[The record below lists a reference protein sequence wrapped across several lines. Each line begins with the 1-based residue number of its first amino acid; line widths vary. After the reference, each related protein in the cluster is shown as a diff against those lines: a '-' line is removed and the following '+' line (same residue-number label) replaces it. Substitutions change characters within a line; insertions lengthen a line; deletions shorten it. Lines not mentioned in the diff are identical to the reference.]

1 MSNLKLRF
9 DKAMKEKIN
18 WEEFSKE
25 AAEHIRQGKPLTG
38 EGGIFSPLIK
48 QVVEAALE
56 GELDSHL
63 NDTRESM
70 GNRRNGRIPKK
81 LKSSIGNIEVFT
93 PRDRNGSFEPVTIE
107 KRQTVLPGDLD
118 DKIMGLYGLGLS
130 YKDIQTHLRE
140 MYGLSVSDGVINS
153 ITDRVIPAIREWQ
166 SRPLER
172 LYAIVWMDA
181 IHFKI
186 REDGKVITKAV
197 YSVLG
202 VNMKGQKEVLGL
214 YLGHNESATFWL
226 QVLNDL
232 NQRGVE
238 DILIASIDNLNG
250 FAEAIENIFPKS
262 EVQLC
267 VIHQIR
273 NSMKYI
279 PWKNYREFMKDLK
292 KVYQAGTLELA
303 EYYLDELDQKW
314 GEKYPVVIKSWRNNW
329 ARLSNYFKYPEQIR
343 RLIYTTNTVEGYHR
357 MVRKVTKSKGAFTSD
372 NAMLKLVYLATLNFQ
387 KRWVNNLRDWPLII
401 NQLFTFFDERI
412 NTTDTVH

>member
-1 MSNLKLRF
+1 
-9 DKAMKEKIN
+9 MKEKIN
-18 WEEFSKE
+18 WEEFSKA
-25 AAEHIRQGKPLTG
+25 AAEQIRQGKPITG

-48 QVVEAALE
+48 QVIEAALE
-56 GELDSHL
+56 GEMDAHL
-63 NDTRESM
+63 IQTREAES
-70 GNRRNGRIPKK
+70 NRRNGRTQKN
-81 LKSSIGNIEVFT
+81 LKSSLGSFEILT
-93 PRDRNGSFEPVTIE
+93 PRDRSGSFEPQTIE
-107 KRQTVLPGDLD
+107 KRQTLLPGDLEE
-118 DKIMGLYGLGLS
+118 KILGLYGLGMS
-130 YKDIQTHLRE
+130 YKDIQTHLNE
-140 MYGLSVSDGVINS
+140 MYGLTISDGVLNS

-202 VNMKGQKEVLGL
+202 VNMNGQKEVLGL
-214 YLGHNESATFWL
+214 YLGQNESATFWL

-232 NQRGVE
+232 NQRGIE

-250 FAEAIENIFPKS
+250 FAEAIENIFPKT

-279 PWKNYREFMKDLK
+279 PWKDYREFMNDLK
-292 KVYQAGTLELA
+292 EVYQAGTLELA
-303 EYYLDELDQKW
+303 EYYLDELEQKW
-314 GEKYPVVIKSWRNNW
+314 GKKYPVVIKSWRNNW
-329 ARLSNYFKYPEQIR
+329 TRLSQYFKYPEQIR

-372 NAMLKLVYLATLNFQ
+372 MAMLKLVYLATLNFK
-387 KRWVNNLRDWPLII
+387 KRWINNLRDWPQII
-401 NQLFTFFDERI
+401 NQLFVYFDERI
-412 NTTDTVH
+412 KNTDTVH

>member
-1 MSNLKLRF
+1 
-9 DKAMKEKIN
+9 MKEKIN
-18 WEEFSKE
+18 WEEFSKA
-25 AAEHIRQGKPLTG
+25 AAEQIRQGKPITG

-48 QVVEAALE
+48 QVIEAALE
-56 GELDSHL
+56 GEMDAHL
-63 NDTRESM
+63 TQTRKAES
-70 GNRRNGRIPKK
+70 NRRNGRTQKN
-81 LKSSIGNIEVFT
+81 LKSSLGSFEILT
-93 PRDRNGSFEPVTIE
+93 PRDRSGSFEPQTIE
-107 KRQTVLPGDLD
+107 KRQTLLPGDLEE
-118 DKIMGLYGLGLS
+118 KILGLYGLGMS
-130 YKDIQTHLRE
+130 YKDIQTHLNE
-140 MYGLSVSDGVINS
+140 MYGLTVSDGVLNS

-202 VNMKGQKEVLGL
+202 VNLNGQKEVLGL
-214 YLGHNESATFWL
+214 YLGQNESATFWL

-232 NQRGVE
+232 NQRGIE

-250 FAEAIENIFPKS
+250 FAEAIENIFPKT

-273 NSMKYI
+273 NSMKFI
-279 PWKNYREFMKDLK
+279 PWKDYREFMKDLK
-292 KVYQAGTLELA
+292 EVYQAGTLELA
-303 EYYLDELDQKW
+303 EHYLNELEQKW
-314 GEKYPVVIKSWRNNW
+314 GKKYPVVIKSWRNNW
-329 ARLSNYFKYPEQIR
+329 TRLSQYFKYPEQIR

-372 NAMLKLVYLATLNFQ
+372 MAMLKLVYLATLNFK
-387 KRWVNNLRDWPLII
+387 KRWINNLRDWPQII
-401 NQLFTFFDERI
+401 NQLFVYFDERI
-412 NTTDTVH
+412 KNTDTVQ

>member
-1 MSNLKLRF
+1 
-9 DKAMKEKIN
+9 MKEKIN

-48 QVVEAALE
+48 QVLEAALE

-63 NDTRESM
+63 NDTRGSS
-70 GNRRNGRIPKK
+70 GNRRNGRTPKK
-81 LKSSIGNIEVFT
+81 LKCSIGNIEVFT
-93 PRDRNGSFEPVTIE
+93 PRDRNGSFEPVTVE

-118 DKIMGLYGLGLS
+118 EKIMGLYGLGMS
-130 YKDIQTHLRE
+130 YKDIQTHLSE
-140 MYGLSVSDGVINS
+140 MYGLSISDGVINS

-166 SRPLER
+166 CRPLER

-202 VNMKGQKEVLGL
+202 VNMQGQKDVLGL

-329 ARLSNYFKYPEQIR
+329 TRLSNYFKYPEQIR

-387 KRWVNNLRDWPLII
+387 KRWVNNVRDWPMII

-412 NTTDTVH
+412 KTSDTVH

>member
-1 MSNLKLRF
+1 
-9 DKAMKEKIN
+9 MKEKIN

-63 NDTRESM
+63 NDTRESL

-118 DKIMGLYGLGLS
+118 EKIMGLYGLGLS

-140 MYGLSVSDGVINS
+140 MYGLSISDGVINS

-412 NTTDTVH
+412 KTTDTVH